1 MYISTLKGI
10 NINKTKSENNFASRP
25 TKEISILPKKQIM
38 IIDIKPN
45 KIGFQISFSAS
56 LNEINKSYFNE
67 ADKMQVCIMALI
79 KLANANP

>member
-1 MYISTLKGI
+1 
-10 NINKTKSENNFASRP
+10 
-25 TKEISILPKKQIM
+25 M
-38 IIDIKPN
+38 IIDINPN